1 MRSGRCGSPPGR
13 VSARPADNCGVGGAP
28 EPSAGAGPAGNG
40 RVGTGPGL
48 LRAREAAAYLGI
60 TIGTL
65 RGLIRRGEISH
76 RRIGQKLIVFCAADL
91 DEYLERCKVPARA
104 DEDS

>member
-1 MRSGRCGSPPGR
+1 MEGAREA
-13 VSARPADNCGVGGAP
+13 SAAGGA
-28 EPSAGAGPAGNG
+28 SGNG
-40 RVGTGPGL
+40 SAFAGPGL
-48 LRAREAAAYLGI
+48 LRAKEAAAYLGI
-60 TIGTL
+60 TVGTL

-104 DEDS
+104 DDGG